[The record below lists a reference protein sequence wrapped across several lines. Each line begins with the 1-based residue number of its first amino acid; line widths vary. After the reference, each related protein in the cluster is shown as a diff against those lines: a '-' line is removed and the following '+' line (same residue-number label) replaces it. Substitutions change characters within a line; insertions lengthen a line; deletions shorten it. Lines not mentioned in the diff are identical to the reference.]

1 MRSFNDDHI
10 LGDFPYILFMD
21 YETFLHWDM
30 ATLEVIFIIY
40 VRTRYWDIPID
51 SCHSRLS

>member
-10 LGDFPYILFMD
+10 LGRCPYFLLID

-40 VRTRYWDIPID
+40 VHTRY
-51 SCHSRLS
+51 

>member
-1 MRSFNDDHI
+1 MMI
-10 LGDFPYILFMD
+10 IYLGGCPYFLLMD

-40 VRTRYWDIPID
+40 VHTRYYGIPIIN
-51 SCHSRLS
+51 